1 MLMIC
6 LTRKKQRMIKCP
18 YIKFNSVKQNWI
30 VVVNSGLKIE
40 CSNHPTAMF
49 YKDKHSNKI
58 KVRKR

>member
-1 MLMIC
+1 
-6 LTRKKQRMIKCP
+6 MIKCP

-49 YKDKHSNKI
+49 YKEKYEKT
-58 KVRKR
+58 RMG